1 MTDTPYLTATA
12 AKERDSRLVTL
23 GLADEAIERQVR
35 SFEEAAEEYRGVA
48 YTPRTEVQTFHLVC
62 ADRVL
67 LARTR
72 VRSVTSITLDGTSVA
87 ASRYK
92 LDAAAGVL
100 RFTGPVS
107 GVLVVTYPH
116 GHDEPSS
123 VLLDACTEYV
133 VSALTSRASGASRN
147 TLSQGGAET
156 GTTRYSTPNMAAGR
170 PTGWLEVDRLLNTLA
185 DERVGLA

>member
-12 AKERDSRLVTL
+12 AKERDHRLVTL
-23 GLADEAIERQVR
+23 GALDTAIDGQVR
-35 SFEEAAEEYRGVA
+35 SFEELAEEYRGVA
-48 YTPRTEVQTFHLVC
+48 YTPRTEVQAFHLER

-72 VRSVTSITLDGTSVA
+72 VRSVSAITLDGTAVA

-92 LDAAAGVL
+92 LDAAAGVI
-100 RFTGPVS
+100 RFTAPVS

-116 GHDEPSS
+116 GHDEPAS

-156 GTTRYSTPNMAAGR
+156 GTTRYSTPNMAEGR
-170 PTGWLEVDRLLNTLA
+170 PSGWLEVDRLLNTLA
-185 DERVGLA
+185 DERVPVA